1 MAYLYACIP
10 YKSVC
15 YGRMPTMKVT
25 SEPLT
30 LTSRDA
36 ILAKLDFKPYRSKV
50 ERRVVPFFPSPDE
63 PQTMEITTPWGAQLT
78 ARKGDFL
85 VSEVETPDDYWPI
98 DPVIFEE
105 SYVIIRPGYC
115 VKKAITLLVPLTEI
129 TKDPEQTVTV
139 VSLEG
144 PETVRAGDFYLAKG
158 IRGEIW
164 PYPKDKINDVMMPA
178 D

>member
-1 MAYLYACIP
+1 MPILCP
-10 YKSVC
+10 
-15 YGRMPTMKVT
+15 YGRMPIMKVR

-30 LTSRDA
+30 ITSSDS
-36 ILAKLDFKPYRSKV
+36 ILGKLHFKPYRSKV
-50 ERRVVPFFPSPDE
+50 ERRVVPFFPAPHE
-63 PQTMEITTPWGAQLT
+63 PQSMEINTPWGSQLT
-78 ARKGDFL
+78 AHKGDFL
-85 VSEVETPDDYWPI
+85 ISEVETPDDYWPI

-115 VKKAITLLVPLTEI
+115 IKKAITLLVPLIEI
-129 TKDPEQTVTV
+129 TNDPEREVTV

-158 IRGEIW
+158 IKGEIW
-164 PYPKDKINDVMMPA
+164 PYPKEKIDDVMVPA